1 MTAIFLP
8 NGASLVAQMVK
19 NLPAVQETRVPSL
32 GREDAL
38 GKGVTTHAR
47 VLAGES
53 KGPGGARPL
62 PRQPSEAVPWVR
74 PDPQAPWPPRSS
86 PTSPSRLQAASRCS
100 SSCRLRAQ
108 SLVTLRISSRRA
120 WLAELAWSSCSLSS
134 AFTWARLALLGR
146 AEESRWVP
154 GRRAAGPRAP
164 PVGPPLLLLL
174 QADEGALQVL
184 AVPCVLTGREAGAS
198 DWAGQEGS
206 ALPPPRRPPA
216 AAAAPARCISPA
228 AAAPSPSSSSCT
240 GESGGGRRAGQPR
253 WLGLGDERCAGGRG
267 GGPTLAC
274 SRCTSCACRCWPS
287 W

>member
-1 MTAIFLP
+1 M
-8 NGASLVAQMVK
+8 
-19 NLPAVQETRVPSL
+19 QETRVPSL

-38 GKGVTTHAR
+38 EKGLTTHAGI
-47 VLAGES
+47 LAGES

-62 PRQPSEAVPWVR
+62 PRQPSEAVPWG
-74 PDPQAPWPPRSS
+74 QAGPPGPAAPSPSS
-86 PTSPSRLQAASRCS
+86 TSPSRLQVASRCS

-134 AFTWARLALLGR
+134 AFTWARLALLGG

-154 GRRAAGPRAP
+154 GQRAAGPRAP
-164 PVGPPLLLLL
+164 PAGPPLLLLL

-184 AVPCVLTGREAGAS
+184 AVPCVLRGTEAGRQT
-198 DWAGQEGS
+198 GQ
-206 ALPPPRRPPA
+206 
-216 AAAAPARCISPA
+216 
-228 AAAPSPSSSSCT
+228 
-240 GESGGGRRAGQPR
+240 GRKGQPCPPGAHPQPQLLQLCASLQQLLLR
-253 WLGLGDERCAGGRG
+253 LRALLLALENLGVGGERVSRGAWGWGRKGARGRG